1 MEEDKNRGKKIV
13 ISQFSAKDLVS
24 LKEDSGAPFDKQDYY
39 KNPHL
44 YKSKFHEQLPFV
56 SWLINGVYWE
66 PRFPR
71 VLTKK
76 ELSTAITEGT
86 NRLMGVCDISA
97 DYEGSI
103 EFTERFTNI
112 EQPFLLW
119 DAVAGEFKEK
129 FEEVNDNC
137 ILFHSV
143 DHLPA
148 EMPKEAS
155 NHFGEQLYQF
165 VSKVAK
171 SDINLSFDE

>member
-1 MEEDKNRGKKIV
+1 MQDDKNRGKKIV
-13 ISQFSAKDLVS
+13 ISQFSAKDLVK
-24 LKEDSGAPFDKQDYY
+24 LKDDCGAPFDKQDYY

-44 YKSKFHEQLPFV
+44 YKSKFYEQLPYV

-76 ELSTAITEGT
+76 ELENAISNKT

-112 EQPFLLW
+112 E
-119 DAVAGEFKEK
+119 
-129 FEEVNDNC
+129 
-137 ILFHSV
+137 
-143 DHLPA
+143 
-148 EMPKEAS
+148 
-155 NHFGEQLYQF
+155 
-165 VSKVAK
+165 
-171 SDINLSFDE
+171 